1 MYQNTFQLELRVPW
15 EHLAEAPVLQILNF
29 HHWQSFD
36 FVSRVAGDTECEW
49 TVFCTSIAPRDDLG
63 CIIGEV
69 FCPLINP
76 HSIDENSAVFTLVVE
91 HQLTT
96 SSLCS

>member
-15 EHLAEAPVLQILNF
+15 EHLAEATVLQILNF

-69 FCPLINP
+69 FCPLIKP
-76 HSIDENSAVFTLVVE
+76 RSIDENSAVFTLVVE